1 MGFTTYILINEARN
15 KTYVGHTNDLERRL
29 RDHNTGKTVF
39 SKRYAPWS
47 IIYQE
52 QFEALTDSLNR
63 EKYLK
68 SVSGRRWIKNN
79 IF

>member
-1 MGFTTYILINEARN
+1 
-15 KTYVGHTNDLERRL
+15 TYVGHTNDIKRRL
-29 RDHNTGKTVF
+29 RDHNSGKTVF

-52 QFEALTDSLNR
+52 QFETLIDSVKR

-68 SVSGRRWIKNN
+68 SATGRRWIKRNV
-79 IF
+79 F